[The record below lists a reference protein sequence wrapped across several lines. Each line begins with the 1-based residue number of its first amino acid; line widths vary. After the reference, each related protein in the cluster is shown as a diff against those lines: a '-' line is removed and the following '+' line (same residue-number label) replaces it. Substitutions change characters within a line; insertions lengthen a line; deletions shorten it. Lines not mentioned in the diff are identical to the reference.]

1 MGSFGKLYLAT
12 DLKTGEEVAVK
23 AETDLGKKT
32 SPLRAE
38 AEVRVHPQRFSEL
51 GPEARSACPRLATF
65 RVLGRCQDRT
75 VRFQRQEGRCNGVA
89 RGIVLQPVTDR
100 GGSRSQVL
108 IHLQGGPGI
117 PSVYWVGKRE
127 LAGENCNI
135 LVMDLLGPDMEDL
148 LEMMRV
154 RKVAPAPPIPRP
166 RPRLSTN
173 QESPFALSRPA
184 FFLSSRAASCDDPP
198 LSPGRHFRRAPAAHH
213 SVGCWQ
219 VSLKT
224 GLMLTLQMLECLEH
238 IHGQV
243 PSAASHTALLLISQM
258 SFPEPCKTPIP
269 TTLDDFS
276 GYIDFYYVYNQF

>member
-1 MGSFGKLYLAT
+1 KSLGVGSFGKLYLAT

-38 AEVRVHPQRFSEL
+38 AEVR
-51 GPEARSACPRLATF
+51 
-65 RVLGRCQDRT
+65 
-75 VRFQRQEGRCNGVA
+75 
-89 RGIVLQPVTDR
+89 
-100 GGSRSQVL
+100 VL

-154 RKVAPAPPIPRP
+154 RKV
-166 RPRLSTN
+166 
-173 QESPFALSRPA
+173 
-184 FFLSSRAASCDDPP
+184 
-198 LSPGRHFRRAPAAHH
+198 
-213 SVGCWQ
+213 
-219 VSLKT
+219 SLKT

-238 IHGQV
+238 IHGQGV
-243 PSAASHTALLLISQM
+243 LHRDIKPENFLMGVRDNANKVYLIDYGM
-258 SFPEPCKTPIP
+258 A
-269 TTLDDFS
+269 
-276 GYIDFYYVYNQF
+276 